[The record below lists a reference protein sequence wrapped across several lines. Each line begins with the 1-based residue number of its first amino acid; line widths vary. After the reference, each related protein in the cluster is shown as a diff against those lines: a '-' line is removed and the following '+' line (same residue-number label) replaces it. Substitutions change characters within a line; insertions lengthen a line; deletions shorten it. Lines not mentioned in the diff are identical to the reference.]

1 MYVCRGSR
9 KLLNLQSYYIDDSW
23 ARLSQQVLLASLSS
37 SKDLYGAAFSA
48 EARRDAARRRRR
60 PLKGVVVTDV
70 APPDAPRCAAGVGD
84 EIFSTRRGRSSLLP

>member
-48 EARRDAARRRRR
+48 EARS
-60 PLKGVVVTDV
+60 GG
-70 APPDAPRCAAGVGD
+70 CAAA
-84 EIFSTRRGRSSLLP
+84 FKGRSCDRTASEDLRLEDEVNSSWLLHEQE